1 MCGIYG
7 YIGNK
12 NNAAEITLNGLK
24 KLEYRGYDSWGIAAW
39 DGNHIVIEKHVGKI
53 GEALTSLPKS
63 YIAIGHTRWATHG
76 GVSEK
81 NAHPFFDCQRK
92 IALLHNGIIENYQDL
107 KQELINTGHIFS
119 SDTDSEVAVH
129 LIEEELK
136 GTTFESAVCKAFRRL
151 KGLNAIVVLN
161 GPGKQIIAAKN
172 GSPIVVGLGTT
183 ENFISSDALA
193 FLDKTRDVVF
203 LNDGEMTILS
213 DENTHLINVKTGIT
227 KKQKREHL
235 KWKIE
240 EIEKGDFTHFMLK
253 EIYEQPKVIGNIAE
267 NFTSQVDKLADQIKK
282 AFGTYFIGC
291 GTAFHACLFAQYLFA
306 RIAKTHVNATVGS
319 EFSYLTYFLTPK
331 SLIIALSQS
340 GETADIIESVGNA
353 INKKSHV
360 VGVVN
365 TLGST
370 LYRMVHERI
379 LLCAGPENAVAST
392 KAFTAKLSVLTL
404 LAYAITGKI
413 KKGKQILNDAKGEIE
428 KILKKENIAKIKKI
442 TEKISFARNIFIIGR
457 GQSYP
462 IALEAAL
469 KIKEISYIHAE
480 GFAGGELKH
489 GVIALVEKGTPCII
503 FAPNDETYGGV
514 ISGAMEMK
522 ARGGYI
528 IGISFK
534 KNEVFDEYI
543 NIRDCR
549 EGSSIAGIVVAQIIA
564 YYLAVLKKIDPDK
577 PRNLAKSVTVK

>member
-12 NNAAEITLNGLK
+12 TNAAKITLNGLK
-24 KLEYRGYDSWGIAAW
+24 KLEYRGYDSWGIAVW
-39 DGNHIVIEKHVGKI
+39 NGKHIVIEKHVGKI
-53 GEALTSLPKS
+53 GEALISLPKS
-63 YIAIGHTRWATHG
+63 HIAIGHTRWATHG

-107 KQELINTGHIFS
+107 KQELISTGHVFS

-136 GTTFESAVCKAFRRL
+136 GTTFKNAVCKAFRRL
-151 KGLNAIVVLN
+151 EGLNAIVVLN
-161 GPGKQIIAAKN
+161 GPGNQIIAAKN
-172 GSPIVVGLGTT
+172 GSPIVVGIGTK
-183 ENFISSDALA
+183 ENFIGSDALA
-193 FLDKTRDVVF
+193 FIEKTRNVIF
-203 LNDGEMTILS
+203 LNDGEMIVLS
-213 DENTHLINVKTGIT
+213 DKNTRLINVKTGIT

-253 EIYEQPKVIGNIAE
+253 EIYEQPKVIRNIAE
-267 NFTSQVDKLADQIKK
+267 NFTNQVIDLSDEIKK

-319 EFSYLTYFLTPK
+319 EFSYLMDFLTPK

-340 GETADIIESVGNA
+340 GETADIIESVGKA

-360 VGVVN
+360 VGLVN

-379 LLCAGPENAVAST
+379 LLGAGSENAVAST

-404 LAYAITGKI
+404 LAYAVTGRI
-413 KKGKQILNDAKGEIE
+413 KKGKQILINAEGEIE

-442 TEKISFARNIFIIGR
+442 TEKISSAQNIFIIGR

-480 GFAGGELKH
+480 GFAAGELKH

-534 KNEVFDEYI
+534 KNEVFNDYVH
-543 NIRDCR
+543 IRDCW
-549 EGSSIAGIVVAQIIA
+549 EGSSIAGIVVAQLIA
-564 YYLAVLKKIDPDK
+564 YYLAVFKKLDPDK